1 MSLQPSTRRLHTV
14 LLSNDRAVELGC
26 SGGHL
31 PGRAAGCRVGQ
42 GPHCLSAGGE
52 TGPLPQTPP
61 SSTGKGRVPEPGRG
75 GTFQNR
81 RDASVDHHSFQWC
94 CSQKKKAVSPA
105 LGRKEEVRCSLRGK
119 LQVLVPN
126 RRTPVKVTG
135 RTESYRVLPQER
147 LEN

>member
-1 MSLQPSTRRLHTV
+1 M
-14 LLSNDRAVELGC
+14 
-26 SGGHL
+26 
-31 PGRAAGCRVGQ
+31 GQ

-52 TGPLPQTPP
+52 AGLLPQTPP

-81 RDASVDHHSFQWC
+81 LDASVDHHSFQ
-94 CSQKKKAVSPA
+94 VLLP
-105 LGRKEEVRCSLRGK
+105 EEESSKSCVRQEGGSEVFLTRK

-135 RTESYRVLPQER
+135 RTESYRALPQER